1 MPKLIPP
8 TECDSARANVSC
20 RLDGELSELEARR
33 LDDHLRDC
41 AGCSAYAREL
51 RALADRLRTAPLK
64 QPAIMV
70 FAPAR
75 HRPLIRLQTAMAA
88 AVVVALA
95 AGSSFAVGGM
105 IGIHGGSTA
114 TTVSTTVAA
123 DFLGV
128 QADSNRQHILAMV
141 PDLQPSFS
149 LRAGRVIA
157 V

>member
-1 MPKLIPP
+1 MLTLIPP
-8 TECDSARANVSC
+8 NECDSARANVSC

-41 AGCSAYAREL
+41 AGCSAYAHELQALAGRL
-51 RALADRLRTAPLK
+51 RAAELE
-64 QPAIMV
+64 QPAIVV

-75 HRPLIRLQTAMAA
+75 HRPFVRLQTAMAA
-88 AVVVALA
+88 AVAVAVA

-114 TTVSTTVAA
+114 TTVSTTAGA
-123 DFLGV
+123 DFLSA
-128 QADSNRQHILAMV
+128 QADSSEQHILAMV
-141 PDLQPSFS
+141 PHLESSYS

-157 V
+157 I